1 MFNIWQWIQGYWRCK
16 TIAKRDHVRHRLPI
30 VVCLECAQT
39 CEILHSCGTWLY
51 ILYLIY
57 VIFVEL
63 KESILCNS
71 NPFEFFPY
79 YLPFRIY
86 FEYKFRDV
94 FLEKNRLE
102 YFNSCR
108 KAYRYNEDQLVL
120 FFSRKLKWR
129 TIQQRRFANNRT
141 IINSVAC
148 LQSSAKKTKNSVL

>member
-1 MFNIWQWIQGYWRCK
+1 MFGIDCQLLFVWN
-16 TIAKRDHVRHRLPI
+16 VRRL
-30 VVCLECAQT
+30 VKFCTAVARV
-39 CEILHSCGTWLY
+39 TWLY

-120 FFSRKLKWR
+120 FSSRKLKWR